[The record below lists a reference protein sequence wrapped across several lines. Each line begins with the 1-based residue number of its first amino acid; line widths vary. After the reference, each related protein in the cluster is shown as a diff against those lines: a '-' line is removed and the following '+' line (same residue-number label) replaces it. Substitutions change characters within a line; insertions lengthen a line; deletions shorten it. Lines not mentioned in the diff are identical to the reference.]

1 MGTIVKQLKIFV
13 ETLQKSIRQIE
24 IEIGVSN
31 GTLSKPFKAGKGITT
46 DTLEKFFSRYE
57 ELNPIWVIKEKGS
70 MILSVEEQE
79 IIMSGLKEE
88 NTSGGFNL
96 SQKKYLKDIIDD
108 SLRDYKDELKET
120 QKLLEMEKEIQFLR
134 QQLNEKTKPASN

>member
-1 MGTIVKQLKIFV
+1 MRTIIKQLKIFV
-13 ETLQKSIRQIE
+13 ESLNVSIRQIE

-31 GTLSKPFKAGKGITT
+31 GTLSRPFKAGKGITT
-46 DTLEKFFSRYE
+46 DTLEKFFARYE

-79 IIMSGLKEE
+79 ILSGIEKK
-88 NTSGGFNL
+88 NGTTGFNL
-96 SQKKYLKDIIDD
+96 SQKKYLKNIIDD

-120 QKLLEMEKEIQFLR
+120 RKLLEMEKEIQLLR
-134 QQLNEKTKPASN
+134 EQLQKKTKPT